1 MWNPG
6 AASSE
11 KCVANL
17 QVISGTYSPTRWKVV
32 PMGGEPMLLHGLLA
46 AFSGYAVR
54 MYWLSSY
61 DKWGKHLEEDY
72 GAVNSRA

>member
-1 MWNPG
+1 
-6 AASSE
+6 
-11 KCVANL
+11 
-17 QVISGTYSPTRWKVV
+17 
-32 PMGGEPMLLHGLLA
+32 MGGEPMLLHGLLA